1 LRAYAS
7 GSADVSD
14 GLIADAGHVAK
25 ASGVCFVIDADK
37 IPLSSATG
45 AWFSGQVDEDEAFKT
60 LISAGDDYEIV
71 FTAASSV
78 AAKVQQAARSIG
90 LRVSRVGKVE
100 RGEGVK
106 VNSDGKELSF
116 ERTGHTHF

>member
-1 LRAYAS
+1 MLPK
-7 GSADVSD
+7 
-14 GLIADAGHVAK
+14 H
-25 ASGVCFVIDADK
+25 
-37 IPLSSATG
+37 
-45 AWFSGQVDEDEAFKT
+45 EAFKT